1 MIKYGFTVLLLVLSC
16 FMQIGFA
23 QSIDGNNGKMM
34 LIYVGTDYYNPQT
47 MTGGE
52 VTHNQYI
59 KDHVANTD
67 ISNSVCRLAKF
78 GTPMIILGNGSS
90 PKVMITAGVHGN
102 EIPAQLAAMELI
114 NYLKG
119 REINGTVYVVP
130 FVSPNGTSQTL
141 RYWNHQNLNSNANKE
156 GTPSNAVILACKQLG
171 IERLGDFHSTQ
182 PGGYP
187 GNYSV
192 LCSKSPEYES
202 YVMAEYISSYSNSSL
217 ITYDL
222 AGVDYEGAVEDVSNI
237 QGIPA
242 VTCEVLS
249 PQGVATEE
257 TVHRSFDQMIKF
269 LEYCKI
275 V

>member
-1 MIKYGFTVLLLVLSC
+1 MKYEVIALLLILSC
-16 FMQIGFA
+16 FIPVGFA
-23 QSIDGNNGKMM
+23 QPNESNGKIM
-34 LIYVGTDYYNPQT
+34 LIYVGTDYFNPQT

-52 VTHNQYI
+52 VACNQYI
-59 KDHVANTD
+59 KNHIAKTN
-67 ISNSVCRLAKF
+67 ISNAVLSLAKF
-78 GTPMIILGNGSS
+78 GTPMIILGNGSN
-90 PKVMITAGVHGN
+90 PKVMITAGLHGN

-114 NYLKG
+114 NYLNG
-119 REINGTVYVVP
+119 RKLNGTVYVVP
-130 FVSPNGTSQTL
+130 FVSPNGTSQTM
-141 RYWNHQNLNSNANKE
+141 RYWNHQNLNSIANRE
-156 GTPSNAVILACKQLG
+156 ATPSNAIIRSCKEFG
-171 IERLGDFHSTQ
+171 VEKLGDFHSTQ

-202 YVMAEYISSYSNSSL
+202 YKMADYISSNSNSSL

-222 AGVDYEGAVEDVSNI
+222 AGVEYEGAVEDASNL

-249 PQGVATEE
+249 PHGVATEE
-257 TVHRSFDQMIKF
+257 TVNRSFDQMIRF

-275 V
+275 I

>member
-1 MIKYGFTVLLLVLSC
+1 MKYKVIVLLLILSG
-16 FMQIGFA
+16 FIPVGFA
-23 QSIDGNNGKMM
+23 EPPESNGKMM
-34 LIYVGTDYYNPQT
+34 LIYVGTDYFNPQT

-52 VTHNQYI
+52 VRQNHYLNDNIT
-59 KDHVANTD
+59 KTD
-67 ISNSVCRLAKF
+67 ISNEICRLAKF
-78 GTPMIILGNGSS
+78 GTPMIILGNGSR

-102 EIPAQLAAMELI
+102 ELPAQLAAVRLI

-119 REINGTVYVVP
+119 REFNGTVYIVP

-141 RYWNHQNLNSNANKE
+141 RYWNDENLNSKANQK
-156 GTPSNAVILACKQLG
+156 GTPSNAIILACAQLG
-171 IERLGDFHSTQ
+171 IEKLGDFHSTQ
-182 PGGYP
+182 PGGNP

-202 YVMAEYISSYSNSSL
+202 YKMAEYISSNSNSSL
-217 ITYDL
+217 ISYDV

-249 PQGVATEE
+249 PHGMATEE
-257 TVHRSFDQMIKF
+257 TVSRSYDQMLKF

-275 V
+275 I